1 MADTDRSAGFGPLES
16 SKTALLTT
24 FRRGGEAVGTPLS
37 IGLAGGKAY
46 FVTASDSAKAKRLAH
61 TAKVTLAPCT
71 VSGKVTGETVAGRAR
86 LLDREERQRTA
97 KGLLRPTGGLF
108 WSLVAYRLFQGK
120 KMVLFEVV
128 PDGPGPG
135 GG

>member
-1 MADTDRSAGFGPLES
+1 MADTDHAAGFGPLES

-37 IGLAGGKAY
+37 IAVAGDKAY
-46 FVTASDSAKAKRLAH
+46 FVTASDSGKAGRLAH
-61 TAKVTLAPCT
+61 TPRVTLAPCT
-71 VSGKVTGETVAGRAR
+71 VIGKVTGETVAGLAR
-86 LLDREERQRTA
+86 LLEPEERRRAA

-108 WSLVAYRLFQGK
+108 WSLVAYRLQGR

-128 PDGPGPG
+128 PDGTGP
-135 GG
+135 